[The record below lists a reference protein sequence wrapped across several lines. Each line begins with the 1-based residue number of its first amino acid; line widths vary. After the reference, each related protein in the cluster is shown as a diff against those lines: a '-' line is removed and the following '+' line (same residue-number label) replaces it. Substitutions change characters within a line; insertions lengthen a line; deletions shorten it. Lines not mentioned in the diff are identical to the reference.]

1 MKSSKV
7 ILGVSVII
15 FVFCFASLA
24 TAKEIVPIYTPG
36 AGGTLY
42 FLGSAMGK
50 VINKYVPEVQMMVEP
65 TGGTA
70 ASVKLIEE
78 KYEKKQSVF
87 ATSDSKTNYMAYMGK
102 PPFKKEYKSLRA
114 ITFLHGTGLNLV
126 VDKKS
131 PIKSYFDLKGKRIAL
146 GAPGS
151 GTAVIGMSLIEAHG
165 ITKDMF
171 KPVWLG
177 YKEVV
182 EGIQDGSID
191 AGFIS
196 GVYPIPAIK
205 ELNVK
210 REIRVIPVDGQVLK
224 KVLAEN
230 PYFYSDVLKPGSY
243 KGIEKET
250 PILVFGSIF
259 VTHSGVDANLVYKIT
274 KAIFEHRDELIEIH
288 PVAKDIDLKT
298 VSKTI
303 TFPFHPGA
311 EKYFKEVGA
320 LKK

>member
-1 MKSSKV
+1 MKSLK
-7 ILGVSVII
+7 IIIGVSII
-15 FVFCFASLA
+15 IIVFCFVSFSA
-24 TAKEIVPIYTPG
+24 AKEIVPICTPG
-36 AGGTLY
+36 SGGTLY
-42 FLGSAMGK
+42 FLGSGMAK

-70 ASVKLIEE
+70 ASVKLIDE
-78 KYEKKQSVF
+78 KYGKKQSIF

-102 PPFKKEYKSLRA
+102 PPFTKEYKELRA

-131 PIKSYFDLKGKRIAL
+131 PIKSYSDLKGKRVAL

-151 GTAVIGMSLIEAHG
+151 GTSVIGMSLIEAHG

-171 KPVWLG
+171 KPLWLG

-182 EGIQDGSID
+182 EGIQDRSID

-196 GVYPIPAIK
+196 GVFPIPAMK
-205 ELNVK
+205 ELNLK
-210 REIRVIPVDGQVLK
+210 KEIRVIPVDSQVLK

-230 PYFYSDVLKPGSY
+230 PYFYSDILKPGSY
-243 KGIEKET
+243 RGIEEDT
-250 PILVFGSIF
+250 PILVFGSIL
-259 VTHSGVDANLVYKIT
+259 VTHSGMDKDLVYKIT
-274 KAIFEHRDELIEIH
+274 KVLFEHRDELIEIH
-288 PVAKDIDLKT
+288 PVAKDIDIRT
-298 VSKTI
+298 IRKTI

-311 EKYFKEVGA
+311 EKYFKEAGA
-320 LKK
+320 PKK